1 MSDKLPELRELE
13 DNTKYTEYQLG
24 ELPEQEYLLKG
35 GKYKKRVSKR
45 KTNKRKTNKR
55 KTNKRKTNKRKTIK

>member
-45 KTNKRKTNKR
+45 KTNKRKT
-55 KTNKRKTNKRKTIK
+55 IK